1 MDGVEDAGHAD
12 QYLGDAANA
21 SSGARCPMG
30 ECNGATMRTSS
41 NWRGPDRAPLFMP
54 RLSAVAAAPAESQ
67 AAAPGRAKG
76 EPQPAE
82 RFVLTVGPSPIDGLG
97 VFAGE
102 AIPARRKIGEM
113 RGEIVPVRE
122 ARRRIEGRRRIHV
135 VEVTVKTAID
145 ATKSDCALRH
155 VNHSCAPN
163 AVLRIRQGRAEFY
176 AIRDI
181 APGEE
186 ICADYGESHHEGRL
200 RCRCGAPNCKGR
212 L

>member
-1 MDGVEDAGHAD
+1 
-12 QYLGDAANA
+12 
-21 SSGARCPMG
+21 
-30 ECNGATMRTSS
+30 
-41 NWRGPDRAPLFMP
+41 MP
-54 RLSAVAAAPAESQ
+54 RLSSVATAPAATTVAE
-67 AAAPGRAKG
+67 AASRPRG
-76 EPQPAE
+76 EPLPAE

-102 AIPARRKIGEM
+102 SIPARRKIGEM

-135 VEVTVKTAID
+135 VEVTDKTAID
-145 ATKSDCALRH
+145 ATQSDCALRH

-181 APGEE
+181 GAGEE